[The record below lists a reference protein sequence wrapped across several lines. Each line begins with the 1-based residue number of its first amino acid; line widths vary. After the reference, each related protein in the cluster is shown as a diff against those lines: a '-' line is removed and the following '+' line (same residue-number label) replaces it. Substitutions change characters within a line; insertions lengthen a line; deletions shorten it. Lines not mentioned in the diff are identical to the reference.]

1 MDEVLKKLDV
11 KDRSTIERTL
21 AMLKNEEKN
30 LPYTEHICEH
40 LRWRI
45 YGMAD
50 ILLAHQCINADEYAV
65 LAQSSKW

>member
-1 MDEVLKKLDV
+1 MDEILKKLDV

-21 AMLKNEEKN
+21 AMLKNEEKK

-50 ILLAHQCINADEYAV
+50 ILLAHQCINADEYVV
-65 LAQSSKW
+65 LAQSSNW